1 MKRNVAKTAHAK
13 GLALLLAAGM
23 LVSQMSGVS
32 ADAKAK
38 KPKLSRTKVSV
49 TVGKTKRVTV
59 KNAKKVTWK
68 VTKKAAQ
75 IVKLTKK
82 SKKGATIKGLKKG
95 TAKISVQMKNGK
107 KKVKKTIAVKVSS
120 AKKVVVT
127 AEPAKTTNKPT
138 NGPTNGPTK
147 EPVKE
152 PTATPTATSTTEPLA
167 TPTATPTEEPPA
179 EPTATPTATSTTEP
193 SAEPTATSTPMP
205 LPDLGENDVK
215 IDLTKE
221 NEYGQNSV
229 LEDTITYYEGNGVSY
244 TSTGQA
250 SGGGVAYWTNADK
263 SGIDL
268 SKYKSIRIVASS
280 DAANTPVVC
289 ELLKSNPA
297 NIWGGGIDVFD
308 GFSEYN
314 AITEAGKAQVFE
326 FQISDA
332 LAAALAE
339 GTLAYGIRLKYNAYH
354 TDGDDLPNRN
364 FNIYSIILM
373 GKDDVPEPTVA
384 PSEPSAEPTA
394 TPTATST
401 TEPSATPAAT
411 PTEEPSATPAATPT
425 EEPSATPT
433 ATSTTEPSA
442 TPAATPTEEPSA
454 TPAATPTEEPSAT
467 PAATPTEE
475 PSATPAATPTE
486 EPSAEPTATPTA
498 TPTEE
503 PASDL
508 VLEGDDLGAGAS
520 YTYVPNGFALYA
532 SMGIFEIDKSK
543 LSKEGTTISI
553 KYTAMEG
560 DTDVKD
566 TQRFN
571 IGLKTGVKWDSPAIK
586 DYYGKT
592 GGEVNLTLTADDMK
606 KIGADDKVYVH
617 VGTGTAG
624 FKGTFTYLS
633 VTAGEDSLV
642 SELPKAVSYVESGL
656 AQWAP
661 TAKVMLP
668 SDIDFNQYSK
678 CQIEFTASDPTFE
691 FHGIVGHKV
700 NGKEVTDPKYG
711 VTSEGYFEV
720 NLSNVKQKEGT
731 EPFVVINA
739 GKAGYTGS
747 VTITKITFVK

>member
-1 MKRNVAKTAHAK
+1 MRKNVFRAK
-13 GLALLLAAGM
+13 GLALLLTAAL
-23 LVSQMSGVS
+23 LVPQMSGVS

-49 TVGKTKRVTV
+49 TVGKTKKVTV

-68 VTKKAAQ
+68 VTKKAAK

-107 KKVKKTIAVKVSS
+107 KKVKKTLTVKVSS

-152 PTATPTATSTTEPLA
+152 PTATPTATSTTEPSV
-167 TPTATPTEEPPA
+167 TPT
-179 EPTATPTATSTTEP
+179 
-193 SAEPTATSTPMP
+193 
-205 LPDLGENDVK
+205 
-215 IDLTKE
+215 
-221 NEYGQNSV
+221 
-229 LEDTITYYEGNGVSY
+229 
-244 TSTGQA
+244 
-250 SGGGVAYWTNADK
+250 
-263 SGIDL
+263 
-268 SKYKSIRIVASS
+268 
-280 DAANTPVVC
+280 
-289 ELLKSNPA
+289 
-297 NIWGGGIDVFD
+297 
-308 GFSEYN
+308 
-314 AITEAGKAQVFE
+314 
-326 FQISDA
+326 
-332 LAAALAE
+332 
-339 GTLAYGIRLKYNAYH
+339 
-354 TDGDDLPNRN
+354 
-364 FNIYSIILM
+364 
-373 GKDDVPEPTVA
+373 
-384 PSEPSAEPTA
+384 
-394 TPTATST
+394 
-401 TEPSATPAAT
+401 
-411 PTEEPSATPAATPT
+411 
-425 EEPSATPT
+425 
-433 ATSTTEPSA
+433 
-442 TPAATPTEEPSA
+442 
-454 TPAATPTEEPSAT
+454 
-467 PAATPTEE
+467 
-475 PSATPAATPTE
+475 ATPTE
-486 EPSAEPTATPTA
+486 EPSAEPTATPT
-498 TPTEE
+498 PTEE
-503 PASDL
+503 PTPTPGVASGSAAVVVTATGSAAGLDLEEGDTLDLNASVSTTGCAVTGDIVWTSSNEEVATVSASGASATVTAVGEGTATIKATITTDTGIVTYDKYDVTVVASDL

-571 IGLKTGVKWDSPAIK
+571 IGLKTGDKWNSPAIK

-668 SDIDFNQYSK
+668 SDIDFKQYSK

-700 NGKEVTDPKYG
+700 NGKDVTDPKYG

-720 NLSNVKQKEGT
+720 NLSNVKKEEGT

-739 GKAGYTGS
+739 GKKGYTGS

>member
-13 GLALLLAAGM
+13 SLALLLAAGM

-49 TVGKTKRVTV
+49 TVGKTQRVTV

-68 VTKKAAQ
+68 VTKKAAK

-107 KKVKKTIAVKVSS
+107 KKVKKTITVKVSS

-152 PTATPTATSTTEPLA
+152 PTATPTATSTT
-167 TPTATPTEEPPA
+167 
-179 EPTATPTATSTTEP
+179 
-193 SAEPTATSTPMP
+193 
-205 LPDLGENDVK
+205 
-215 IDLTKE
+215 
-221 NEYGQNSV
+221 
-229 LEDTITYYEGNGVSY
+229 
-244 TSTGQA
+244 
-250 SGGGVAYWTNADK
+250 
-263 SGIDL
+263 
-268 SKYKSIRIVASS
+268 
-280 DAANTPVVC
+280 
-289 ELLKSNPA
+289 
-297 NIWGGGIDVFD
+297 
-308 GFSEYN
+308 
-314 AITEAGKAQVFE
+314 
-326 FQISDA
+326 
-332 LAAALAE
+332 
-339 GTLAYGIRLKYNAYH
+339 
-354 TDGDDLPNRN
+354 
-364 FNIYSIILM
+364 
-373 GKDDVPEPTVA
+373 
-384 PSEPSAEPTA
+384 
-394 TPTATST
+394 
-401 TEPSATPAAT
+401 
-411 PTEEPSATPAATPT
+411 
-425 EEPSATPT
+425 
-433 ATSTTEPSA
+433 
-442 TPAATPTEEPSA
+442 
-454 TPAATPTEEPSAT
+454 EPSAT

-520 YTYVPNGFALYA
+520 YTYVPNGFAQYA
-532 SMGIFEIDKSK
+532 SMGVFEIDKSK
-543 LSKEGTTISI
+543 LSEGTTISI

-560 DTDVKD
+560 DTDVKG
-566 TQRFN
+566 TQGFN
-571 IGLKTGVKWDSPAIK
+571 IGLKTGDKWNSPAIH
-586 DYYGKT
+586 DYYGRT
-592 GGEVNLTLTADDMK
+592 GGEANLTLTADDMK

-617 VGTGTAG
+617 VGTATAG

-642 SELPKAVSYVESGL
+642 SELPQAVSYVESGL
-656 AQWAP
+656 GQWAP

-678 CQIEFTASDPTFE
+678 CQIEFTASDPAFE

-700 NGKEVTDPKYG
+700 NGKDVTDPKYG
-711 VTSEGYFEV
+711 VTSEGCFV
-720 NLSNVKQKEGT
+720 IDLSNVKQEKGT

-739 GKAGYTGS
+739 GKKGYTGS

>member
-1 MKRNVAKTAHAK
+1 MRKNVFRAK
-13 GLALLLAAGM
+13 GLTLLLTAALL
-23 LVSQMSGVS
+23 VPQMSGVS

-49 TVGKTKRVTV
+49 TVGKTKKVTV

-68 VTKKAAQ
+68 VTKKAAK

-107 KKVKKTIAVKVSS
+107 KKVKKTITVKVSS

-138 NGPTNGPTK
+138 NGSTNGPTK

-152 PTATPTATSTTEPLA
+152 PTATPTEEPTPTPGVASGSAAVVVTATGSAAGLDLEEGDTLDLNASVSTTGCAVTGDIVWTSSNEEVA
-167 TPTATPTEEPPA
+167 TVSASGASATVTAVGEGTATIKA
-179 EPTATPTATSTTEP
+179 
-193 SAEPTATSTPMP
+193 
-205 LPDLGENDVK
+205 
-215 IDLTKE
+215 
-221 NEYGQNSV
+221 
-229 LEDTITYYEGNGVSY
+229 TIT
-244 TSTGQA
+244 TDTGI
-250 SGGGVAYWTNADK
+250 VTYDK
-263 SGIDL
+263 YD
-268 SKYKSIRIVASS
+268 V
-280 DAANTPVVC
+280 TVV
-289 ELLKSNPA
+289 
-297 NIWGGGIDVFD
+297 
-308 GFSEYN
+308 
-314 AITEAGKAQVFE
+314 
-326 FQISDA
+326 
-332 LAAALAE
+332 
-339 GTLAYGIRLKYNAYH
+339 
-354 TDGDDLPNRN
+354 
-364 FNIYSIILM
+364 
-373 GKDDVPEPTVA
+373 
-384 PSEPSAEPTA
+384 
-394 TPTATST
+394 
-401 TEPSATPAAT
+401 
-411 PTEEPSATPAATPT
+411 
-425 EEPSATPT
+425 
-433 ATSTTEPSA
+433 
-442 TPAATPTEEPSA
+442 
-454 TPAATPTEEPSAT
+454 
-467 PAATPTEE
+467 
-475 PSATPAATPTE
+475 
-486 EPSAEPTATPTA
+486 
-498 TPTEE
+498 
-503 PASDL
+503 ASDL

-571 IGLKTGVKWDSPAIK
+571 IGLKTGDKWNSPAIK

-668 SDIDFNQYSK
+668 SDIDFKQYSK

-700 NGKEVTDPKYG
+700 NGKDVTDPKYG

-720 NLSNVKQKEGT
+720 NLSNVKKEEGT

-739 GKAGYTGS
+739 GKAGYAGS

>member
-1 MKRNVAKTAHAK
+1 MKRNVAKTSHAK

-68 VTKKAAQ
+68 VTKKAAK

-107 KKVKKTIAVKVSS
+107 KKVKKTITVKVSS

-127 AEPAKTTNKPT
+127 AQPAKTTNKPTNKPT

-152 PTATPTATSTTEPLA
+152 PTATPTTTSTTEPSA
-167 TPTATPTEEPPA
+167 TPTATPTEEP
-179 EPTATPTATSTTEP
+179 
-193 SAEPTATSTPMP
+193 SAEPTLTPTPMP

-244 TSTGQA
+244 TSTGEF

-280 DAANTPVVC
+280 DAADTPVVC

-297 NIWGGGIDVFD
+297 NVWGGGIDVFD
-308 GFSEYN
+308 GYSEYS

-384 PSEPSAEPTA
+384 PSEPEEPTP
-394 TPTATST
+394 TPGVASGSAAVVVTATGSAAGLDLEEGDTLDLNASVST
-401 TEPSATPAAT
+401 TGCAVTGDIVWTSSNEEVATVSASGASATVTAVG
-411 PTEEPSATPAATPT
+411 EG
-425 EEPSATPT
+425 T
-433 ATSTTEPSA
+433 ATIKATITTD
-442 TPAATPTEEPSA
+442 TGIVTYGKYIVKVV
-454 TPAATPTEEPSAT
+454 
-467 PAATPTEE
+467 
-475 PSATPAATPTE
+475 
-486 EPSAEPTATPTA
+486 
-498 TPTEE
+498 
-503 PASDL
+503 ASDL

-553 KYTAMEG
+553 K
-560 DTDVKD
+560 
-566 TQRFN
+566 
-571 IGLKTGVKWDSPAIK
+571 
-586 DYYGKT
+586 
-592 GGEVNLTLTADDMK
+592 
-606 KIGADDKVYVH
+606 
-617 VGTGTAG
+617 
-624 FKGTFTYLS
+624 
-633 VTAGEDSLV
+633 
-642 SELPKAVSYVESGL
+642 
-656 AQWAP
+656 
-661 TAKVMLP
+661 
-668 SDIDFNQYSK
+668 
-678 CQIEFTASDPTFE
+678 
-691 FHGIVGHKV
+691 
-700 NGKEVTDPKYG
+700 
-711 VTSEGYFEV
+711 
-720 NLSNVKQKEGT
+720 
-731 EPFVVINA
+731 
-739 GKAGYTGS
+739 
-747 VTITKITFVK
+747 

>member
-107 KKVKKTIAVKVSS
+107 KKVKKTITVKVSS
-120 AKKVVVT
+120 AKKVVVP
-127 AEPAKTTNKPT
+127 AEPAKTTQKPA
-138 NGPTNGPTK
+138 NGSTNGPTK

-152 PTATPTATSTTEPLA
+152 PTATPTATSTTEPSA

-193 SAEPTATSTPMP
+193 SAE
-205 LPDLGENDVK
+205 
-215 IDLTKE
+215 
-221 NEYGQNSV
+221 
-229 LEDTITYYEGNGVSY
+229 
-244 TSTGQA
+244 
-250 SGGGVAYWTNADK
+250 
-263 SGIDL
+263 
-268 SKYKSIRIVASS
+268 
-280 DAANTPVVC
+280 
-289 ELLKSNPA
+289 
-297 NIWGGGIDVFD
+297 
-308 GFSEYN
+308 
-314 AITEAGKAQVFE
+314 
-326 FQISDA
+326 
-332 LAAALAE
+332 
-339 GTLAYGIRLKYNAYH
+339 
-354 TDGDDLPNRN
+354 
-364 FNIYSIILM
+364 
-373 GKDDVPEPTVA
+373 
-384 PSEPSAEPTA
+384 
-394 TPTATST
+394 
-401 TEPSATPAAT
+401 
-411 PTEEPSATPAATPT
+411 
-425 EEPSATPT
+425 
-433 ATSTTEPSA
+433 
-442 TPAATPTEEPSA
+442 
-454 TPAATPTEEPSAT
+454 
-467 PAATPTEE
+467 
-475 PSATPAATPTE
+475 
-486 EPSAEPTATPTA
+486 PTA

-700 NGKEVTDPKYG
+700 NGAEVTDPKYG

-739 GKAGYTGS
+739 GKAGYAGS

>member
-1 MKRNVAKTAHAK
+1 MKRNVAKTSHAK

-49 TVGKTKRVTV
+49 TVGKTKSVTV

-68 VTKKAAQ
+68 VTKKAAK

-107 KKVKKTIAVKVSS
+107 KKVKKTITVKVSS

-127 AEPAKTTNKPT
+127 AQPAKTTNKPTNKPT

-152 PTATPTATSTTEPLA
+152 PTATPTTTSTTEPSA
-167 TPTATPTEEPPA
+167 TPTATPTEEP
-179 EPTATPTATSTTEP
+179 
-193 SAEPTATSTPMP
+193 SAEPTLTPTPMP

-244 TSTGQA
+244 TSTGEF

-280 DAANTPVVC
+280 DAADTPVVC

-297 NIWGGGIDVFD
+297 NVWGGGIDVFD
-308 GFSEYN
+308 GYSEYS

-332 LAAALAE
+332 LAAALAK

-373 GKDDVPEPTVA
+373 AKDDVPEPTVA
-384 PSEPSAEPTA
+384 PSEPEEPTP
-394 TPTATST
+394 TPGVASGSAAVVVTATGSAAGLDLEEGDTLDLNASVST
-401 TEPSATPAAT
+401 TGCAVTGDIVWTSSNEEVATVSASGTSATVTAVG
-411 PTEEPSATPAATPT
+411 EG
-425 EEPSATPT
+425 T
-433 ATSTTEPSA
+433 ATIKATITTD
-442 TPAATPTEEPSA
+442 TGIVTYGKYIVKVV
-454 TPAATPTEEPSAT
+454 
-467 PAATPTEE
+467 
-475 PSATPAATPTE
+475 
-486 EPSAEPTATPTA
+486 
-498 TPTEE
+498 
-503 PASDL
+503 ASDL

-571 IGLKTGVKWDSPAIK
+571 IGLKTGDKWNSPAIK

-678 CQIEFTASDPTFE
+678 CQIEFTASDPAFE

-700 NGKEVTDPKYG
+700 NGKDVTDPKYG
-711 VTSEGYFEV
+711 VTSEGHFDV

-739 GKAGYTGS
+739 GKAGYAGS

>member
-1 MKRNVAKTAHAK
+1 MKRNVAKTSHAK

-68 VTKKAAQ
+68 VTKKAAK

-107 KKVKKTIAVKVSS
+107 KKVKKTITVKVSS

-127 AEPAKTTNKPT
+127 AQPAKTTNKPTNKPT

-152 PTATPTATSTTEPLA
+152 PTATPTTTSTTEPSA
-167 TPTATPTEEPPA
+167 TPTATPTEEP
-179 EPTATPTATSTTEP
+179 
-193 SAEPTATSTPMP
+193 SAEPTLTPTPMP

-244 TSTGQA
+244 TSTGEF

-280 DAANTPVVC
+280 DAADTPVVC

-297 NIWGGGIDVFD
+297 NVWGGGIDVFD
-308 GFSEYN
+308 GYSEYS

-384 PSEPSAEPTA
+384 PSEPEEPTP
-394 TPTATST
+394 TPGVASGSAAVVVTATGSAAGLDLEEGVNASVST
-401 TEPSATPAAT
+401 TGCAVTGDIVWTSSNEEVATVSASGASATVTAVG
-411 PTEEPSATPAATPT
+411 EG
-425 EEPSATPT
+425 T
-433 ATSTTEPSA
+433 ATIKATITTD
-442 TPAATPTEEPSA
+442 TGIVTYGKYIVKVV
-454 TPAATPTEEPSAT
+454 
-467 PAATPTEE
+467 
-475 PSATPAATPTE
+475 
-486 EPSAEPTATPTA
+486 
-498 TPTEE
+498 
-503 PASDL
+503 ASDL

-571 IGLKTGVKWDSPAIK
+571 IGLKTGDKWNSPAIK

-633 VTAGEDSLV
+633 VTAGDDSLV

-678 CQIEFTASDPTFE
+678 CQIEFTASDPAFE

-700 NGKEVTDPKYG
+700 NGVDVTDPKYG

-739 GKAGYTGS
+739 GKAGYAGS

>member
-1 MKRNVAKTAHAK
+1 MRKNVFRAK
-13 GLALLLAAGM
+13 GLTLLLTAALL
-23 LVSQMSGVS
+23 VPQMSGVS

-49 TVGKTKRVTV
+49 TVGKTKKVTV

-68 VTKKAAQ
+68 VTKKAAK

-82 SKKGATIKGLKKG
+82 SKKGATIKGKKKG

-107 KKVKKTIAVKVSS
+107 KKVKKTITVKVSS

-138 NGPTNGPTK
+138 NGSTNGPTK

-152 PTATPTATSTTEPLA
+152 PTATPTATSTTEPSA
-167 TPTATPTEEPPA
+167 TPTATPTEEP
-179 EPTATPTATSTTEP
+179 
-193 SAEPTATSTPMP
+193 SAEPTLTPTPMP

-244 TSTGQA
+244 TSTGEF

-280 DAANTPVVC
+280 DAADTPVVC

-297 NIWGGGIDVFD
+297 NVWGGGIDVFD
-308 GFSEYN
+308 GYSEYS

-384 PSEPSAEPTA
+384 PSEPEEPTP
-394 TPTATST
+394 TPGVASGSAAVVVTATGSAAGLDLEEGDTLDLNASVST
-401 TEPSATPAAT
+401 TGCAVTGDIVWTSSNEEVATVSASGASATVTAVG
-411 PTEEPSATPAATPT
+411 EG
-425 EEPSATPT
+425 T
-433 ATSTTEPSA
+433 ATIKATITTD
-442 TPAATPTEEPSA
+442 TGIVTYDKYDVTVV
-454 TPAATPTEEPSAT
+454 
-467 PAATPTEE
+467 
-475 PSATPAATPTE
+475 
-486 EPSAEPTATPTA
+486 
-498 TPTEE
+498 
-503 PASDL
+503 ASDL

-571 IGLKTGVKWDSPAIK
+571 IGLKTGDKWNSPAIK

-668 SDIDFNQYSK
+668 SDIDFKQYSK

-700 NGKEVTDPKYG
+700 NGKDVTDPKYG

-720 NLSNVKQKEGT
+720 NLSNVKKEEGT

-739 GKAGYTGS
+739 GKAGYAGS

>member
-107 KKVKKTIAVKVSS
+107 KKVKKTITVKVSS
-120 AKKVVVT
+120 AKKVVVP
-127 AEPAKTTNKPT
+127 AEPAKTTQKPA
-138 NGPTNGPTK
+138 NGSTNGPTK

-152 PTATPTATSTTEPLA
+152 PTATPTATSTTEPSA
-167 TPTATPTEEPPA
+167 TPTATPTE
-179 EPTATPTATSTTEP
+179 
-193 SAEPTATSTPMP
+193 
-205 LPDLGENDVK
+205 
-215 IDLTKE
+215 
-221 NEYGQNSV
+221 
-229 LEDTITYYEGNGVSY
+229 
-244 TSTGQA
+244 
-250 SGGGVAYWTNADK
+250 
-263 SGIDL
+263 
-268 SKYKSIRIVASS
+268 
-280 DAANTPVVC
+280 
-289 ELLKSNPA
+289 
-297 NIWGGGIDVFD
+297 
-308 GFSEYN
+308 
-314 AITEAGKAQVFE
+314 
-326 FQISDA
+326 
-332 LAAALAE
+332 
-339 GTLAYGIRLKYNAYH
+339 
-354 TDGDDLPNRN
+354 
-364 FNIYSIILM
+364 
-373 GKDDVPEPTVA
+373 
-384 PSEPSAEPTA
+384 EPSAEPTA

-411 PTEEPSATPAATPT
+411 PTEEPSATPLP
-425 EEPSATPT
+425 
-433 ATSTTEPSA
+433 
-442 TPAATPTEEPSA
+442 
-454 TPAATPTEEPSAT
+454 
-467 PAATPTEE
+467 
-475 PSATPAATPTE
+475 
-486 EPSAEPTATPTA
+486 
-498 TPTEE
+498 
-503 PASDL
+503 DL

-566 TQRFN
+566 TQGFN
-571 IGLKTGVKWDSPAIK
+571 IGLKTGDKWNSPTINN
-586 DYYGKT
+586 YWGKT
-592 GGEVNLTLTADDMK
+592 GGEANLTLTADDMK

-642 SELPKAVSYVESGL
+642 SELPQAVSYVESGL

-700 NGKEVTDPKYG
+700 NGAEVTDPKYG

-739 GKAGYTGS
+739 GKAGYAGS